1 MGLWIA
7 LIVCIALS
15 AFFSATETAFSA
27 SSRVKLKTMEG
38 DNPRAGLALEL
49 LEKYDSLLTSVLVGN
64 NVVNI
69 AGTSIATILFTRM
82 LNGAEDRGATL
93 ASVIMTVVVLFVGE
107 VGPKTLAKQQPERFA
122 MAVSRV
128 MRVLMTVLTPVDAL
142 FGLWRRLLSRLV
154 KAESEETQIEEELM
168 TMIDEAQ
175 TEGDLE
181 AEESELLRSAIEFN
195 DQDASDIM
203 TPRVDVIAV
212 EDTASVEEV
221 AEIFRSTYFSR
232 IPVYH
237 EDLDHVVGTLHEKD
251 FYKMTHDGCTE
262 ITRIMKEPV
271 FAPAT
276 LPISSLLKQFRAS
289 RTHQI
294 VLLDEFG
301 GTDGIV
307 TLEDVLEEL
316 VGEIYDEHDEVQEEI
331 VRREDG
337 SWQIQGGTQ
346 LQDLLEQFEIEN
358 TYDADTVGGWVGEMI
373 RRVPEI
379 GDAFEIGGYR
389 FEVTE
394 MDGFRVTGI
403 RAEKRTELAVAAQD
417 NMAATSAVASIG
429 TGLGVVFHTE
439 QMGRPGTAFTRADEY
454 LDIVD
459 EVGCHS

>member
-7 LIVCIALS
+7 LICCIALS

-27 SSRVKLKTMEG
+27 SSRVKLKTLEG
-38 DNPRAGLALEL
+38 DHKPRAQMTLQL
-49 LEKYDSLLTSVLVGN
+49 LERYDSLLTAVLVGN

-69 AGTSIATILFTRM
+69 AGTSIATILFTRI

-93 ASVIMTVVVLFVGE
+93 ASLVMTVVVLFVGE

-122 MAVSRV
+122 LAATPFIH
-128 MRVLMTVLTPVDAL
+128 VLMTALKPVDWL
-142 FGLWRRLLSRLV
+142 FSLWRRLLSRLV
-154 KAESEETQIEEELM
+154 KAEPEEPQIEDELM

-181 AEESELLRSAIEFN
+181 EEESELLRSAIEFN

-203 TPRVDVIAV
+203 TPRVDVTAV

-221 AEIFRSTYFSR
+221 AEIFRTTFFSR

-237 EDLDHVVGTLHEKD
+237 EDLDHIVGILHEKD
-251 FYKMTHDGCTE
+251 FYKKTHEGCNE
-262 ITRIMKEPV
+262 ITMIMKEPV

-289 RTHQI
+289 KTHQI
-294 VLLDEFG
+294 ILLDEFG

-316 VGEIYDEHDEVQEEI
+316 VGEIYDEHDEVNEEM
-331 VRREDG
+331 VQQEDG
-337 SWQIQGGTQ
+337 SWVINGGMQ
-346 LQDLLEQFEIEN
+346 LQEMLEYFELEN
-358 TYDADTVGGWVGEMI
+358 GGYDADTVGGWVGEMI
-373 RRVPEI
+373 QRVPEN
-379 GDAFEIGGYR
+379 GDVFETGGIR

-394 MDGFRVTGI
+394 MEGFRVTKV
-403 RAEKRTELAVAAQD
+403 RAERAPEKPPEPEETPEETA
-417 NMAATSAVASIG
+417 
-429 TGLGVVFHTE
+429 E
-439 QMGRPGTAFTRADEY
+439 PGE
-454 LDIVD
+454 
-459 EVGCHS
+459 

>member
-7 LIVCIALS
+7 LICCIALS

-38 DNPRAGLALEL
+38 DNPRASLTLQL
-49 LEKYDSLLTSVLVGN
+49 LEKYDSLLTAVLVGN

-69 AGTSIATILFTRM
+69 AGTSIATILFTRV

-93 ASVIMTVVVLFVGE
+93 ASVVMTVVVLFVGE

-122 MAVSRV
+122 MSVSGV
-128 MRVLMTVLTPVDAL
+128 MRVLMSLLRPVDWL
-142 FGLWRRLLSRLV
+142 FSLWRRLLSHLV
-154 KAESEETQIEEELM
+154 KAEPEEPQIEEELM

-181 AEESELLRSAIEFN
+181 EEEGELLRSAIEFN

-212 EDTASVEEV
+212 EDTATVEEV
-221 AEIFRSTYFSR
+221 AEIFRSTFFSR

-262 ITRIMKEPV
+262 ITKIMKEPV

-276 LPISSLLKQFRAS
+276 LPISGLLKQFRAS

-294 VLLDEFG
+294 ILLDEFG

-316 VGEIYDEHDEVQEEI
+316 VGEIYDEHDEVKEEI
-331 VRREDG
+331 IQQSDG
-337 SWQIQGGTQ
+337 SWLIQGGTQ
-346 LQDLLEQFEIEN
+346 LQEMLERLEIEN
-358 TYDADTVGGWVGEMI
+358 AWDADTVGGWVGEMLQK
-373 RRVPEI
+373 VPEV
-379 GDAFEIGGYR
+379 GDRFDESGFH

-394 MDGFRVTGI
+394 MDGFRVMQV
-403 RAEKRTELAVAAQD
+403 RAERIPEEKEE
-417 NMAATSAVASIG
+417 ASRGETIDYNAEEEKG
-429 TGLGVVFHTE
+429 
-439 QMGRPGTAFTRADEY
+439 
-454 LDIVD
+454 
-459 EVGCHS
+459 

>member
-27 SSRVKLKTMEG
+27 SSRIKLKAMEG
-38 DNPRAGLALEL
+38 DQKPRAQLTLQL

-69 AGTSIATILFTRM
+69 AGASIATILFTR
-82 LNGAEDRGATL
+82 LLDGAEDRGATI
-93 ASVIMTVVVLFVGE
+93 ASIVMTVVILFMGE

-122 MAVSRV
+122 LAVTPVIRF
-128 MRVLMTVLTPVDAL
+128 LMTVLKPVDWL
-142 FGLWRRLLSRLV
+142 FSLWRRLLSKLI
-154 KAESEETQIEEELM
+154 KAEPEEPQIEDELM

-181 AEESELLRSAIEFN
+181 EEESELLRSAIEFN

-203 TPRVDVIAV
+203 TPRVDVTAV
-212 EDTASVEEV
+212 EDTASMEEV
-221 AEIFRSTYFSR
+221 AEIFRTTYFSR

-237 EDLDHVVGTLHEKD
+237 EDLDHIVGTLHEKD
-251 FYKMTHDGCTE
+251 FYKMSHEGCRE

-289 RTHQI
+289 KTHQI
-294 VLLDEFG
+294 ILLDEFG

-316 VGEIYDEHDEVQEEI
+316 VGEIYDEHDEVHEEI
-331 VRREDG
+331 AQQEDG
-337 SWQIQGGTQ
+337 SWTIDGGMQ
-346 LQDLLEQFEIEN
+346 LQEMLEQFEIEN
-358 TYDADTVGGWVGEMI
+358 PGYDADTVGGWVGEMI
-373 RRVPEI
+373 QKVPEN
-379 GDAFEIGGYR
+379 GDAFQVGGYR
-389 FEVTE
+389 FTVAE
-394 MDGFRVTGI
+394 MDGFRVTKVSG
-403 RAEKRTELAVAAQD
+403 EKIPELAEVPAEEGPEKAPEEK
-417 NMAATSAVASIG
+417 
-429 TGLGVVFHTE
+429 TE
-439 QMGRPGTAFTRADEY
+439 
-454 LDIVD
+454 
-459 EVGCHS
+459 

>member
-27 SSRVKLKTMEG
+27 SSRIKLKAMEG
-38 DNPRAGLALEL
+38 DQKPRAQLTLQL

-69 AGTSIATILFTRM
+69 AGASIATILFTR
-82 LNGAEDRGATL
+82 LLDGAEDRGATI
-93 ASVIMTVVVLFVGE
+93 ASIVMTVVILFMGE

-122 MAVSRV
+122 LAVTPVIRF
-128 MRVLMTVLTPVDAL
+128 LMTVLKPVDWL
-142 FGLWRRLLSRLV
+142 FSLWRRLLSKLI
-154 KAESEETQIEEELM
+154 KAEPEEPQIEDELM

-181 AEESELLRSAIEFN
+181 EEESELLRSAIEFN

-203 TPRVDVIAV
+203 TPRVDVTAV
-212 EDTASVEEV
+212 EDTASMEEV
-221 AEIFRSTYFSR
+221 AEIFRTTYFSR

-237 EDLDHVVGTLHEKD
+237 EDLDHIVGTLHEKD
-251 FYKMTHDGCTE
+251 FYKMSHEGCRE

-289 RTHQI
+289 KTHQI
-294 VLLDEFG
+294 ILLDEFG

-316 VGEIYDEHDEVQEEI
+316 VGEIYDEHDEVHEEI
-331 VRREDG
+331 AQQEDG
-337 SWQIQGGTQ
+337 SWTIDGGMQ
-346 LQDLLEQFEIEN
+346 LQEMLEQFEIEN
-358 TYDADTVGGWVGEMI
+358 PGYDADTVGGWVGEMI
-373 RRVPEI
+373 QKVPEN
-379 GDAFEIGGYR
+379 GDAFQVGGYR
-389 FEVTE
+389 FTVAE
-394 MDGFRVTGI
+394 MDGFRVTKVSGEKI
-403 RAEKRTELAVAAQD
+403 PEQPEPPAEEEPEKAPEEKTE
-417 NMAATSAVASIG
+417 
-429 TGLGVVFHTE
+429 
-439 QMGRPGTAFTRADEY
+439 
-454 LDIVD
+454 
-459 EVGCHS
+459 

>member
-38 DNPRAGLALEL
+38 DQKPKAQVTLQL
-49 LEKYDSLLTSVLVGN
+49 LEKYDSLLTAVLVGN

-69 AGTSIATILFTRM
+69 AGTSIATILFTRL

-93 ASVIMTVVVLFVGE
+93 ASVVMTVVVLFVGE

-122 MAVSRV
+122 LAVSPV
-128 MRVLMTVLTPVDAL
+128 IRVLMTLLHPVDWL
-142 FGLWRRLLSRLV
+142 FALWRRLLSRMV
-154 KAESEETQIEEELM
+154 KAEPEDPQIEDELM
-168 TMIDEAQ
+168 TIIDEAQ

-181 AEESELLRSAIEFN
+181 EEESELLRSAIEFN

-203 TPRVDVIAV
+203 TPRVDVTAV
-212 EDTASVEEV
+212 EDTATAEEV
-221 AEIFRSTYFSR
+221 AEIFRTTFFSR

-237 EDLDHVVGTLHEKD
+237 EDLDHIVGILHEKD
-251 FYKMTHDGCTE
+251 FYKMTHEGCTE

-276 LPISSLLKQFRAS
+276 LPISSLLKQFRAAK
-289 RTHQI
+289 THQI
-294 VLLDEFG
+294 ILLDEFG

-316 VGEIYDEHDEVQEEI
+316 VGEIYDEHDEVDEEI
-331 VRREDG
+331 VQQESG
-337 SWQIQGGTQ
+337 SWLINGGMQ
-346 LQDLLEQFEIEN
+346 LQEMLERFEIEN
-358 TYDADTVGGWVGEMI
+358 SGYDADTVGGWVGEI
-373 RRVPEI
+373 IQRVPEN
-379 GDAFEIGGYR
+379 GDQFEVAGYR

-394 MDGFRVTGI
+394 MDGFRVTRV
-403 RAEKRTELAVAAQD
+403 RAEKLPEAPPESDETMEEAP
-417 NMAATSAVASIG
+417 SA
-429 TGLGVVFHTE
+429 E
-439 QMGRPGTAFTRADEY
+439 E
-454 LDIVD
+454 
-459 EVGCHS
+459 

>member
-27 SSRVKLKTMEG
+27 SGKIKLKTIEG
-38 DNPRAGLALEL
+38 DQKSRAQETLQL
-49 LEKYDSLLTSVLVGN
+49 LEKYDSLLSTVLIGN

-69 AGTSIATILFTRM
+69 AGTSIATILFTRV
-82 LNGAEDRGATL
+82 LNGDENQGATV
-93 ASVIMTVVVLFVGE
+93 ASVVMTVLVLFLGE

-122 MAVSRV
+122 LAVTPAI
-128 MRVLMTVLTPVDAL
+128 RVLMILLKPADWL
-142 FGLWRRLLSRLV
+142 FSLWRKLLSKLI
-154 KAESEETQIEEELM
+154 KGEPEEPQIEEELM

-181 AEESELLRSAIEFN
+181 EEEGELLRSAIEFN

-203 TPRVDVIAV
+203 TPRVDVTAV

-221 AEIFRSTYFSR
+221 AEIFRTTYFSR

-237 EDLDHVVGTLHEKD
+237 EDLDHIVGTLHEKD
-251 FYKMTHDGCTE
+251 FYKMTHDGCRE
-262 ITRIMKEPV
+262 ITAIMKEPV

-289 RTHQI
+289 KTHQI
-294 VLLDEFG
+294 ILLDEFG

-331 VRREDG
+331 MEQPDG
-337 SWQIQGGTQ
+337 TWLINGGTQ
-346 LQDLLEQFEIEN
+346 LTELLEKFEIGN
-358 TYDADTVGGWVGEMI
+358 DGYDADTVGGWIGEMI
-373 RRVPEI
+373 QRVPEN
-379 GDAFEIGGYR
+379 GDQFVIDGYR
-389 FEVTE
+389 FEVAE
-394 MDGFRVTGI
+394 MDGFRVTLV
-403 RAEKRTELAVAAQD
+403 RAEKEPETPEIRNGEDAGALPREEAGDSQEA
-417 NMAATSAVASIG
+417 
-429 TGLGVVFHTE
+429 
-439 QMGRPGTAFTRADEY
+439 
-454 LDIVD
+454 
-459 EVGCHS
+459 